1 MTLATLVVM
10 RSYSRLTQETPKEEK
25 PMGHPKGDIS
35 QCPIDHSKFSKQF
48 EKKAETAA
56 PSKCPVDHSQRS
68 SWFSWSKPSGPD
80 ANNNKLNPLN
90 MMPDLSSQRAPG
102 QSVDL
107 PLQRTMSTIPKGKE
121 EGQGVW
127 EYPSPQQMYNA
138 MLRKGG
144 GEIPEDAVE
153 SMVDVHNF
161 LNEGAWAEI
170 CDWEKKY
177 SDKTDVEPRLM
188 KFQGRPNDLSPRA
201 QMIQV
206 LGKVFPA
213 TFGSAAPFDRHD
225 WTVLR
230 AVVPAETETDTVWK
244 EVRYVI
250 DYYSGDDEGEAG
262 ETPTFVLDVRPAV
275 DSAGAVYDR
284 VARWS
289 SDTWT
294 KAIGQPP
301 RPTPQ
306 PKNYDD
312 EE

>member
-1 MTLATLVVM
+1 MGWFW
-10 RSYSRLTQETPKEEK
+10 SETPKDLEK

-48 EKKAETAA
+48 EKKKVEAETSSA
-56 PSKCPVDHSQRS
+56 PTKCPVDHSQRS
-68 SWFSWSKPSGPD
+68 SWFSWAKPSGPD

-107 PLQRTMSTIPKGKE
+107 PLERTMSTIPKGKE
-121 EGQGVW
+121 SSAGVW

-161 LNEGAWAEI
+161 LNEGAWVEI

-177 SDKTDVEPRLM
+177 TERTDVEPRLM
-188 KFQGRPNDLSPRA
+188 KFQGRPNDMSPRA
-201 QMIQV
+201 QMIQA

-230 AVVPAETETDTVWK
+230 AVVPAATEKDTVWQ

-250 DYYSGDDEGEAG
+250 DYYSGDDEGESG
-262 ETPTFVLDVRPAV
+262 DTPTFVLDVRPAL
-275 DSAGAVYDR
+275 DSPGAVIDR
-284 VARWS
+284 VGKWS
-289 SDTWT
+289 SETWR
-294 KAIGQPP
+294 KAMGEPP
-301 RPTPQ
+301 L
-306 PKNYDD
+306 PKYVPSNLRDI